1 MMDDILS
8 LQRRSFLQQS
18 AGAVALAG
26 VSAGVKASGAALA
39 SNQPK
44 AIVLYQ
50 PHDEASVA
58 YALQQ
63 QAAGMATLALSN
75 DVVRQWRDQLQ
86 ALVINEGYRLHGR
99 TAYADYFMLRGLA
112 AEHRLHTQP
121 EQQYAS
127 GSFDW
132 VI

>member
-8 LQRRSFLQQS
+8 LQRRSFLQQA

-26 VSAGVKASGAALA
+26 VSGASATDLA
-39 SNQPK
+39 PNQQK

-50 PHDEASVA
+50 AHDEASVA
-58 YALQQ
+58 YALEK
-63 QAAGMATLALSN
+63 QAAGMATMALSN

-86 ALVINEGYRLHGR
+86 TLVISEGYRLYGR

-112 AEHRLHTQP
+112 AEHRLYSPP
-121 EQQYAS
+121 EQQSAP

-132 VI
+132 VV